1 MWAGLNLW
9 HPGIKF
15 IEKQKL
21 KKEMS
26 WKAKQA
32 NCCKTEYYAIVFFNL
47 LYCSIIV
54 GSQNC
59 VWN

>member
-15 IEKQKL
+15 IEKQKS

-32 NCCKTEYYAIVFFNL
+32 NCCKTEYYAIVFL
-47 LYCSIIV
+47 IYYIV
-54 GSQNC
+54 L
-59 VWN
+59 